1 MDLNKLRGVLAE
13 RRITQ
18 VKLAKA
24 LHLSVKSMNAKLN
37 GKAPITVEEA
47 NMIAKIADISN
58 PSEIFLLISLHKCYK
73 QQAVRGGIK

>member
-1 MDLNKLRGVLAE
+1 MRFESDVISDG
-13 RRITQ
+13 TQ
-18 VKLAKA
+18 I

-58 PSEIFLLISLHKCYK
+58 PSEIFFADSV
-73 QQAVRGGIK
+73 A

>member
-1 MDLNKLRGVLAE
+1 M
-13 RRITQ
+13 
-18 VKLAKA
+18 KLAKA

-58 PSEIFLLISLHKCYK
+58 PSEIFFADSV
-73 QQAVRGGIK
+73 A